1 MIKNIKVVIWLL
13 ELGIYQI
20 FLKQDKYLQASLQ
33 NTVKQEYFINNYRTL
48 SIL

>member
-13 ELGIYQI
+13 ELYLSN
-20 FLKQDKYLQASLQ
+20 FLKQDKYLQALQ
-33 NTVKQEYFINNYRTL
+33 NTVKQEYFINNYRIL